1 MTLKPY
7 MPQNEIAVIDLL
19 VHALRP
25 KRVLEYGAGG
35 STVRWSRSRHV
46 EEWISVEHNAEW
58 YRKVGMEA
66 GDRVKLLT
74 GSATDAADYVDAPG
88 IHGYFDL
95 ILVDGLWRVECVR
108 ESVKRLQPWGV
119 VLLHDAGRH
128 DYDAAWDVYPG
139 TALLTKGTEAAN
151 GLLALWGNAWDR

>member
-7 MPQNEIAVIDLL
+7 MPQNEIAIIDLL

-74 GSATDAADYVDAPG
+74 GSENTADLYYDAPG

-139 TALLTKGTEAAN
+139 SVLLTKGTEAAN

>member
-7 MPQNEIAVIDLL
+7 MPQQEIAVIDLL
-19 VHALRP
+19 MHAIHPR
-25 KRVLEYGAGG
+25 RVLEYGAGG
-35 STVRWSRSRHV
+35 STLRWSKVRTV
-46 EEWISVEHNAEW
+46 EEWLAVEHSEEW
-58 YRKVGMEA
+58 YRKVAQEA
-66 GDRVKLLT
+66 RPPVRMLT
-74 GSATDAADYVDAPG
+74 GSATDATDYVDAPG
-88 IHGYFDL
+88 IDGWFDL

-139 TALLTKGTEAAN
+139 SVLLTKGTEAAN